1 MLGHCNKDHLLCSEI
16 QKALKTVQGT
26 KWLFCAEYVKVK
38 IMQNYRPQVFRFKM

>member
-26 KWLFCAEYVKVK
+26 KWSFCAEYVKVK
-38 IMQNYRPQVFRFKM
+38 KMQLPSAGIQT